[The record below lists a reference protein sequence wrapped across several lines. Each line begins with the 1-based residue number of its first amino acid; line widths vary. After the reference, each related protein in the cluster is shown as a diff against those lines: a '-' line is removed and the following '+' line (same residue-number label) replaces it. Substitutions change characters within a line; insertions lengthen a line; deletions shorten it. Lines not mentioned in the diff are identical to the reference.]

1 MGGAAAAITALIAL
15 LLTALPAHADEP
27 YPTRAVRVLT
37 GYPPGGPSD
46 IMGRVLCDH
55 LTMALGQPF
64 YLEGKPG
71 AAGNL
76 AGEILANAPPD
87 GHTLYIAGLGNVA
100 VNRDLYHNMS
110 YDPAKAY
117 APISLVGSFPVILE
131 VNAKLPITSYP
142 EFVAYAK
149 SGKPINYGSPGI
161 GTVVHLAAELLKS
174 RVGFPSEHVAYRGTG
189 PFATAMIQGE
199 VEWSFDVP
207 NTAMTMLQG
216 NYVRLLGV
224 STATRHRAFPTLPTL
239 IELGVPDFDAV
250 AWFALVAPAATP
262 RPIIERL
269 SAEVARA
276 YQTPEAVER
285 MHTVGLDPAWST
297 PAETAAMFEKAR
309 ALWGKVVRDNHI
321 KAE

>member
-1 MGGAAAAITALIAL
+1 MGGVAALVAAL
-15 LLTALPAHADEP
+15 LAIATTLPAHADEP

-55 LTMALGQPF
+55 LTAVLGQPF

-71 AAGNL
+71 AAGNV
-76 AGEILANAPPD
+76 AGEILANSPPD

-100 VNRDLYHNMS
+100 VNRDLYKNMA
-110 YDPAKAY
+110 YDPMKAY

-131 VNAKLPITSYP
+131 VNAKLPIESYTD
-142 EFVAYAK
+142 FVAYAK
-149 SGKPINYGSPGI
+149 SGKPINYCSPGI

-174 RVGFPSEHVAYRGTG
+174 RVGFASEHVAYRGTG
-189 PFATAMIQGE
+189 PFATAMMQGE

-207 NTAMTMLQG
+207 NTALLMSQG
-216 NYVRLLGV
+216 NFVRLLGI

-239 IELGVPDFDAV
+239 VELGVPDFEAV

-262 RPIIERL
+262 RPIIARL
-269 SAEVARA
+269 SAEVANA
-276 YQTPEAVER
+276 YKAPEAVER
-285 MHTVGLDPAWST
+285 MHAAGLDPAWST
-297 PAETAAMFEKAR
+297 PAETAAIFEKSH
-309 ALWGKVVRDNHI
+309 ALWGKVVRDNNI